1 MKQFFQENYLVK
13 LKENPELFIG
23 IELEFPI
30 VHVQGQATNREVSL
44 ALLDHLVQTLDFKV
58 VRLDT
63 HHQPIEI
70 KADNGDLILFE
81 VSYNTL
87 EFAFAK
93 AETLFQVS
101 NRFRIYLDAIQNFL
115 LSKDHQLL
123 GLGIHPNWKIND
135 NRPVAT
141 GRYQMLMDYL
151 ALGANHAQLHAYPDY
166 AAYICGS
173 QVQFDISRSQFLRV
187 LNAFNKIEAAK
198 AYLFANSSFEPLE
211 NCSLARD
218 YLWETSM
225 HGLIPENVGLYP
237 NDFTTEQAFMDYQS
251 RSSLFY
257 TQRNGEYYYF
267 EPIPLGSYLEQ
278 EEIQA
283 YDLSGQLVRLQ
294 PEVADLQHH
303 RSYHYQELTK
313 RGTLEF
319 RSICTQPLEATFAP
333 AAFHLGLLTNLDA
346 LETLL
351 DGHSFFAT
359 YGRDYAQLRK
369 QFSKRL
375 LEPKEKEA
383 IEILS
388 QQLVSCAKEGL
399 LQRGLGE
406 EVYLQPLEK
415 VISLAR

>member
-1 MKQFFQENYLVK
+1 MKQFFQENYLAK
-13 LKENPELFIG
+13 LKENPDLFIG

-44 ALLDHLVQTLDFKV
+44 ALLDHLVQTLGFKV
-58 VRLDT
+58 VRLDR

-70 KADNGDLILFE
+70 KADNGDVILFE

-93 AETLFQVS
+93 AETLFQVA
-101 NRFRIYLDAIQNFL
+101 NRFQIYLEVIQTFL

-123 GLGIHPNWKIND
+123 GLGINPNWKLND

-141 GRYQMLMDYL
+141 GRYQMLMNYL
-151 ALGANHAQLHAYPDY
+151 ALGANHEQLHAYPDY

-173 QVQFDISRSQFLRV
+173 QVQFDIRRSQFLRV

-211 NCSLARD
+211 NCALARD
-218 YLWETSM
+218 YLWEASM

-237 NDFTTEQAFMDYQS
+237 NDFATEQAFMDYQS

-283 YDLSGQLVRLQ
+283 YDLSGQLVYLQ
-294 PEVADLQHH
+294 PEVTDLQYH

-346 LETLL
+346 FETLL
-351 DGHSFFAT
+351 DGHSFFAI

-375 LEPKEKEA
+375 LEPKAKEA
-383 IEILS
+383 IETLS
-388 QQLVSCAKEGL
+388 QQLVSCAKEGI

-406 EVYLQPLEK
+406 EIYLQPLEK
-415 VISLAR
+415 KSR